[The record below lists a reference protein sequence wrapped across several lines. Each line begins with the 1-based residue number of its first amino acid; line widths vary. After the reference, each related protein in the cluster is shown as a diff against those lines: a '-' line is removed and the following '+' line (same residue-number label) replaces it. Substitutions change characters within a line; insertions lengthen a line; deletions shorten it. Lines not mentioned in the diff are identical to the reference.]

1 MKIHIPKKFKIL
13 KKVKFSVRHL
23 IDFEK
28 KIFEL
33 YSGGKIKFPI
43 HLSGGN
49 EKILIK
55 IFSFIGKNDWVFS
68 SWRNHYHALLHGMDK
83 NKLEKQIINGK
94 SMYISSKKNKFFCS
108 SIAGGSLPIA
118 LGVAK
123 SIKLKKQKNK
133 VWVFIGD
140 MTSEMGIFYEVY
152 KYARYNNLPIEFV
165 IEDNGKS
172 VYTSTKKAWGFKKK
186 DYYKDVIYYQYKL
199 SYPHH
204 GIGKWVSF

>member
-13 KKVKFSVRHL
+13 KKVKFSEGNL

-28 KIFEL
+28 RIFEL
-33 YSGGKIKFPI
+33 YREGKIKFPI

-55 IFSFIGKNDWVFS
+55 IFSFISKNDWVFS

-204 GIGKWVSF
+204 GIGKWVNF

>member
-13 KKVKFSVRHL
+13 KKVKFSVGNL

-28 KIFEL
+28 RIFEL
-33 YSGGKIKFPI
+33 YREGKIKFPI

-55 IFSFIGKNDWVFS
+55 IFSFISKNDWVFS

-204 GIGKWVSF
+204 GIGKWVNF

>member
-13 KKVKFSVRHL
+13 KKVKFTARHL

-140 MTSEMGIFYEVY
+140 MASEMGIFYEVY

>member
-1 MKIHIPKKFKIL
+1 MKIHIPKKFKTL
-13 KKVKFSVRHL
+13 KKVKLSEKNL
-23 IDFEK
+23 KDFEK
-28 KIFEL
+28 NIFEL
-33 YSGGKIKFPI
+33 YNIGKIKFPI

-55 IFSFIGKNDWVFS
+55 IFSFIGKDDWVFS
-68 SWRNHYHALLHGMDK
+68 SWRNHYHALLQGMDK
-83 NKLEKQIINGK
+83 NKLEDQIVKGK

-186 DYYKDVIYYQYKL
+186 DYFKDIIYYQYKL